1 MRKETV
7 SIIIPVYNVELY
19 LERCIKS
26 VIQQS
31 YKKLEIILV
40 NDGSQDNSAQICDRY
55 AKMDERIVV
64 LHKKNGGLSDARNC
78 GLSNAKGEYIT
89 FLDSDDYLNTE
100 YINYL
105 VQLLEKNNAE
115 LSMCGY
121 QKVYDTPKSKNK
133 SVDKI
138 NTEEIISGETALERF
153 CYHKIKHEAWAKLY
167 KKELFSDIKF
177 PVGKLYEDYGTI
189 YKIFYK
195 CKKIAIGNERLYYYY
210 QRANSI
216 MNTAFSIRDMD
227 RADLTDEF
235 LNFIKYFAPSL
246 EQASQSRALISYSIL
261 LRDCPL
267 NVELKKER
275 QYIVKKMK
283 EYAKQVSKDKN
294 TPFRI
299 KIIAIFTKISIR
311 GTRYIGKLMQKKR

>member
-1 MRKETV
+1 MREVTV
-7 SIIIPVYNVELY
+7 SIIIPIYNVELY

-121 QKVYDTPKSKNK
+121 QKVYDTPKSKNE

-138 NTEEIISGETALERF
+138 NAEEIISGETALERF
-153 CYHKIKHEAWAKLY
+153 CYQKIQQEAWAKLY

-195 CKKIAIGNERLYYYY
+195 CKKIAIGNEKLYYYY

-227 RADLTDEF
+227 RAVLTDEF
-235 LNFIKYFAPSL
+235 LIFIKYFAPSL

-283 EYAKQVSKDKN
+283 EYAKQVRKDKN
-294 TPFRI
+294 APFRI